1 MKKEV
6 KIGIGIAILGILA
19 FGVYKIAKG
28 KKLQEPT
35 LNNDEQDVKDVV
47 CEYPKMACINDKT
60 KCYNPF
66 SFNPSEG
73 IQKCLN

>member
-1 MKKEV
+1 MKREV
-6 KIGIGIAILGILA
+6 KIGIGIAVLGILGFA
-19 FGVYKIAKG
+19 VYKIAKG
-28 KKLQEPT
+28 KPLPQPNQ
-35 LNNDEQDVKDVV
+35 NNDEQDVKDVI
-47 CEYPKMACINDKT
+47 CDYPKMPCLNDKT